1 MPSQPGRHSK
11 ATRLGAAKAAPS
23 LEDDLQAEATRAAA
37 LVAGEW
43 LQESVLK
50 HNNDRMIRTLTIEQ
64 LEGLVTAGISGW
76 LTARAKQA
84 HRIGKPESLTDLI
97 REVPMIP

>member
-1 MPSQPGRHSK
+1 MPSQHGRRSK
-11 ATRLGAAKAAPS
+11 ATSKGAAPAVPS

-37 LVAGEW
+37 LAAGDW

-50 HNNDRMIRTLTIEQ
+50 HNNNRLISTLTMAQ
-64 LEGLVTAGISGW
+64 LEGLVAAGISGW
-76 LTARAKQA
+76 LTERAKQA

-97 REVPMIP
+97 REVPVIP

>member
-1 MPSQPGRHSK
+1 MPSRPGRRSK
-11 ATRLGAAKAAPS
+11 ATSKGAAPAAPS
-23 LEDDLQAEATRAAA
+23 LEDNLQAEATRAAA
-37 LVAGEW
+37 LAAGEW

-50 HNNDRMIRTLTIEQ
+50 NNNDRMIRTLTIAQ

-76 LTARAKQA
+76 LTERAKQA

-97 REVPMIP
+97 REVPVIP